1 MSSYQSCGPFS
12 CSLFRNTPQSFQV
25 ATSIR
30 LKEED
35 EEFQGMKEENGTYV
49 RKNIE
54 DKTYQL
60 VDARS
65 KARFDGT
72 APEPRKGIRSGHVPG
87 SKCVPFSQVLD
98 SSGTLLPAD
107 QLKEKFEQEGC
118 EHCTHP
124 CLFGGNAPIKKDFQ
138 KFQSSNN
145 FRALGASCYPPV
157 EPDMLLFRK
166 GINLEQPIVTSC
178 GTGVTACVLALGLH
192 RLGKTDVAVYDGSW
206 TEWGGKPDTPV
217 EAS

>member
-1 MSSYQSCGPFS
+1 MSSCQLCGPFS

-65 KARFDGT
+65 KARRHIFVDYCLFDGT

-98 SSGTLLPAD
+98 SSRTLLPAD

-124 CLFGGNAPIKKDFQ
+124 CLFYGNAPIKNPMPLK
-138 KFQSSNN
+138 SHY
-145 FRALGASCYPPV
+145 RGALLPSLDKPKYNQ
-157 EPDMLLFRK
+157 DMCFP
-166 GINLEQPIVTSC
+166 NLN
-178 GTGVTACVLALGLH
+178 
-192 RLGKTDVAVYDGSW
+192 RR
-206 TEWGGKPDTPV
+206 
-217 EAS
+217 

>member
-1 MSSYQSCGPFS
+1 MPSVILEFIRETTSSKFKLPVEEK
-12 CSLFRNTPQSFQV
+12 SLEKKSTISASISSSFLATDPSSLLKPEIKLVTRLILALV

-35 EEFQGMKEENGTYV
+35 EEFQGMKEENDTYV

-72 APEPRKGIRSGHVPG
+72 APEPRMGIRSGHVPG

-107 QLKEKFEQEGC
+107 QLKEKFEQEG
-118 EHCTHP
+118 
-124 CLFGGNAPIKKDFQ
+124 
-138 KFQSSNN
+138 
-145 FRALGASCYPPV
+145 
-157 EPDMLLFRK
+157 
-166 GINLEQPIVTSC
+166 INLEQPIVTSC
-178 GTGVTACVLALGLH
+178 GTGVAACVLALGLH

-206 TEWGGKPDTPV
+206 TEWGGKLDTAV

>member
-72 APEPRKGIRSGHVPG
+72 APEPHKGIRSGHVPG

-107 QLKEKFEQEGC
+107 QLKEKFEQEG
-118 EHCTHP
+118 
-124 CLFGGNAPIKKDFQ
+124 L
-138 KFQSSNN
+138 N
-145 FRALGASCYPPV
+145 FALVCHLA
-157 EPDMLLFRK
+157 
-166 GINLEQPIVTSC
+166 GINLEQPIVISC